1 VIGTV
6 DPHSAREI
14 REGLFVKGKLDID
27 DSEIAREAWR
37 LVKSGAVAL
46 SFGYMV
52 TDSFKRPDGI
62 EELREIDLFEVSL
75 TPAPANPDTRILSFK
90 STDDP
95 NAEPV
100 LEREPRTPEL
110 QRVYEEARDHFRSLF
125 DAPDEPLAALDR
137 EEKRQAAE
145 LRRQC
150 DRVRLEAALGFDSE
164 LIGRLGL

>member
-52 TDSFKRPDGI
+52 TDSFKRADGI

-75 TPAPANPDTRILSFK
+75 TPAPANPDTN
-90 STDDP
+90 P
-95 NAEPV
+95 Q
-100 LEREPRTPEL
+100 L
-110 QRVYEEARDHFRSLF
+110 QVDRRPQRRAR
-125 DAPDEPLAALDR
+125 AGA
-137 EEKRQAAE
+137 
-145 LRRQC
+145 
-150 DRVRLEAALGFDSE
+150 
-164 LIGRLGL
+164 